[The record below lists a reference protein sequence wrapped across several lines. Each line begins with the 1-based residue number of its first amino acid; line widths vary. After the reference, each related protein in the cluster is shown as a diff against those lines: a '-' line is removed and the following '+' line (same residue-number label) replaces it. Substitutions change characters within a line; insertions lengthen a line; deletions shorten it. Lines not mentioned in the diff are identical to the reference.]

1 MAARIVRE
9 ACDRTRSNHLL
20 RKGQGTRHSSHCRF
34 EMLRRGTF
42 ALIHITIYRKH
53 EGIEDILR

>member
-34 EMLRRGTF
+34 EML
-42 ALIHITIYRKH
+42 
-53 EGIEDILR
+53 LRNFCSNSCSSSEKLHPLVGGSR